1 MSNGY
6 VEHEEIL
13 ICLMDF
19 SCTSLYNSIMLEIQ
33 DDLTTLISNWKLLNN
48 LCNKY
53 SERIC
58 LNIEWHPILG
68 TASTFYRWII
78 CQ

>member
-33 DDLTTLISNWKLLNN
+33 DDLTTLISNWKLWYI
-48 LCNKY
+48 LCNEY
-53 SERIC
+53 SEGIC
-58 LNIEWHPILG
+58 LDIEWHPYLG
-68 TASTFYRWII
+68 KLPHSIDE
-78 CQ
+78 